1 MYIKGLSEAIKRVL
15 SPLSIRVLFQPHST
29 LRQKLVHVKDPTPVL
44 QMANV
49 VYSIPCTT
57 CSAVYIGQTGRLL
70 KTRLDEHR
78 TAVKHAK
85 CDTSAV
91 AEHV

>member
-1 MYIKGLSEAIKRVL
+1 M
-15 SPLSIRVLFQPHST
+15 PHST

-49 VYSIPCTT
+49 IPCTT
-57 CSAVYIGQTGRLL
+57 CFAVYIGQTGRLL
-70 KTRLDEHR
+70 KTQLDEHK

-85 CDTSAV
+85 CDISCGRICLEAATSVILAQEINV
-91 AEHV
+91 AY